1 MSCSCGNKGCGDIK
15 TVPGPQGTAG
25 ADGTNGADGQDGA
38 VGPKG
43 DTGSPGAGGGLQF
56 ERYINSNP
64 NHTWQEVET
73 VISGFTHTVGAD
85 GEYQVHVASNTKVSA
100 DGVAHELRLYI
111 NNVLEVSKV
120 IVYTGLELLDVQK
133 DFGIL
138 WRGSMVTGQDVELRC
153 VKGGGAQVVTLTTNM
168 LINKEA

>member
-43 DTGSPGAGGGLQF
+43 DTGSPGAAGGLQF

-64 NHTWQEVET
+64 DHTWQEVET
-73 VISGFTHTVGAD
+73 VIPGFTHTVGAD
-85 GEYQVHVASNTKVSA
+85 GEYQVHVASNTQISA
-100 DGVAHELRLYI
+100 DGLDHELRLYI
-111 NNVLEVSKV
+111 NNVLEVSKR
-120 IVYTGLELLDVQK
+120 IVDFPEPYHPVMK
-133 DFGIL
+133 DYGIL

-153 VKGGGAQVVTLTTNM
+153 VKGNSAGVLTLTTNM

>member
-15 TVPGPQGTAG
+15 TIPGPQGAAG

-38 VGPKG
+38 IGPQG
-43 DTGSPGAGGGLQF
+43 DTGSPGAAGGLQF

-64 NHTWQEVET
+64 DHFWQEVET
-73 VISGFTHTVGAD
+73 VIPGFTHTVGAD
-85 GEYQVHVASNTKVSA
+85 GEYQVHVASNTRVASG
-100 DGVAHELRLYI
+100 GVAHELRLYI

-120 IVYTGLELLDVQK
+120 IVTTPLELLDVQK

-153 VKGGGAQVVTLTTNM
+153 VKGNSALVLTLTTNM